1 MDKIGTNVPTLKHFR
16 FWCYKVLPLVY
27 DDSLS
32 YYEVLC
38 KVVKYINDLIDQDKV
53 FGETL
58 DSLQAALK
66 EVQDW
71 IENFDTSYIEN
82 LIAQY
87 LAKMIY
93 VYISD
98 AGYFIYYIP
107 ESWSD
112 ITFNTTGL
120 DISDAELID
129 AGHIAG
135 FEYGHLVL
143 SFWEGEE
150 TNAG

>member
-1 MDKIGTNVPTLKHFR
+1 MATTKFTLRHFR
-16 FWCYKVLPLVY
+16 FWCQKVLPLVY

-38 KVVKYINDLIDQDKV
+38 KVVNYINNMIDDLKKQNE
-53 FGETL
+53 ETE
-58 DSLQAALK
+58 SLEAAIK
-66 EVQDW
+66 ELQDW
-71 IENFDTSYIEN
+71 VDNFDTSYVEE

-107 ESWSD
+107 ESWDD

-120 DISDAELID
+120 DISNDELSGN
-129 AGHIAG
+129 GHVANYD
-135 FEYGHLVL
+135 YGHLVL
-143 SFWEGEE
+143 SMWEGEE
-150 TNAG
+150 A